1 MILQFRW
8 RVGTGPLLALL
19 LSGVVALPACNEEGA
34 RPTTVVAAID
44 SADQV
49 LYGFV
54 HFLTRN
60 GVREAEI
67 RADTA
72 FFYDPSQTAVLRN
85 MKLVSI
91 DSIGQE
97 MAVITSHVGT
107 YKWQTGNM
115 VAEGNVIMTGHD
127 GRVLKTEKLTYD
139 ATKKEISSDVHFT
152 YDCKASHL
160 EGMGFRSDMS
170 FENIVASKP
179 KGKADDGVALP
190 GQDAEPG
197 SSECSSV
204 VKK

>member
-1 MILQFRW
+1 M
-8 RVGTGPLLALL
+8 
-19 LSGVVALPACNEEGA
+19 ACA
-34 RPTTVVAAID
+34 K
-44 SADQV
+44 
-49 LYGFV
+49 
-54 HFLTRN
+54 
-60 GVREAEI
+60 AEI

-72 FFYDPSQTAVLRN
+72 FFYDPTQTAVLRH

-97 MAVITSHVGT
+97 MAIITSRIGT

-115 VAEGNVIMTGHD
+115 VAEGNVVMTGHD

-160 EGMGFRSDMS
+160 EGSGFRSDMS
-170 FENIVASKP
+170 FENVVASKP
-179 KGKADDGVALP
+179 TGKADNGVALP

-197 SSECSSV
+197 SSECNSFG
-204 VKK
+204 KK